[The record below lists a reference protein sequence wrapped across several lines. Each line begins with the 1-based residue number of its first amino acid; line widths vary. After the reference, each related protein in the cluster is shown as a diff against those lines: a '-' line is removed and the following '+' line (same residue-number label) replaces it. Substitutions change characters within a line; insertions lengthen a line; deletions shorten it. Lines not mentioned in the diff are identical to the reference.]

1 MADSQAF
8 TSTPDLIAGA
18 PIAVVVVTNASS
30 QIVSQEIVVI
40 GDKTDGTL
48 HAGESARGVA
58 VQVGTVTV
66 AQGAV
71 GTTNWV
77 VNAAQ
82 GAVGTTAW
90 LFAGRVAVA
99 GRVNAGRAAREGVV

>member
-1 MADSQAF
+1 MGDAQAF
-8 TSTPDLIAGA
+8 TGTPDLIAGA

-48 HAGESARGVA
+48 HAGVSASGLA

-66 AQGAV
+66 TGTVAVTSVSVANASLTVAQGAA
-71 GTTNWV
+71 GSTNW
-77 VNAAQ
+77 Q
-82 GAVGTTAW
+82 
-90 LFAGRVAVA
+90 
-99 GRVNAGRAAREGVV
+99 